1 MFQRDL
7 YHNESTLVGHK
18 VRKFKAFSSQPYVAI
33 LLDYLTS
40 IFYNLMEPTFGIHIL
55 IKLEN
60 ELPENF
66 LQILTF
72 ETKWSYFAISDRP

>member
-1 MFQRDL
+1 
-7 YHNESTLVGHK
+7 
-18 VRKFKAFSSQPYVAI
+18 
-33 LLDYLTS
+33 
-40 IFYNLMEPTFGIHIL
+40 MEPTFGIHIL